1 LTNTEQ
7 ANIEVNEL
15 ASSVAMS
22 ATTRTISTILTSIDY
37 KKAGAV
43 STTIQKIFKKGEVA
57 VSMVEL
63 ISLLKSDNS
72 ALQIC
77 QTNHHF
83 VNTTSERFL
92 NIQAWVTECLDDP
105 TTNKTLDMGIE
116 CILFQKK
123 RQHGRQRLYHHL
135 LM

>member
-1 LTNTEQ
+1 LTN
-7 ANIEVNEL
+7 EVNEL
-15 ASSVAMS
+15 ASSVEMS

-43 STTIQKIFKKGEVA
+43 STTIHKIFKKVEVA

-63 ISLLKSDNS
+63 ISLLKTDNS

-77 QTNHHF
+77 QTNHHL
-83 VNTTSERFL
+83 VNATSERFL
-92 NIQAWVTECLDDP
+92 KLQAWVTECLDDS

-123 RQHGRQRLYHHL
+123 KRRHGRQRLYHTIC
-135 LM
+135 